1 LSTAAGTNY
10 ITIIISGKLQKHGT
24 LPLLALSSFLSH
36 EQWATHSVPN
46 FSLWLTRFF
55 KHI

>member
-1 LSTAAGTNY
+1 LSTAEGTNY

-24 LPLLALSSFLSH
+24 LPLLLLSSFLSH